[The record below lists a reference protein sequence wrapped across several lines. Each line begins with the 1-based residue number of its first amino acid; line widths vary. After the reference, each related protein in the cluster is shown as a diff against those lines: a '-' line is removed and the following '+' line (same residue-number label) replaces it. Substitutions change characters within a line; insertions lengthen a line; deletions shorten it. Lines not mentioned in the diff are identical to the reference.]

1 MAQVTFDQVKNNF
14 ASATNCMR
22 NIQVSDDDGTE
33 FLDLSDYDVV
43 VRFAS
48 QIQVAIHGHDLDK
61 TKAADTTEYLSQII
75 DARNVLAQL
84 RALRTTETYVLSNN
98 IEGFNVNFESRL
110 IDIMNSIHKLE
121 AIVKGNERAV
131 EVSVEQ
137 AIIHVNAA
145 HAMPPSGRLSRNK
158 ITDFDSWISTGM
170 QK

>member
-1 MAQVTFDQVKNNF
+1 M
-14 ASATNCMR
+14 
-22 NIQVSDDDGTE
+22 
-33 FLDLSDYDVV
+33 
-43 VRFAS
+43 
-48 QIQVAIHGHDLDK
+48 
-61 TKAADTTEYLSQII
+61 
-75 DARNVLAQL
+75 
-84 RALRTTETYVLSNN
+84 
-98 IEGFNVNFESRL
+98 NFESRL
-110 IDIMNSIHKLE
+110 IDIMDSIHKLE